1 MAAVFPQLRWSIVRR
16 SIADIGETPMLRST
30 FAATRE
36 YIIGGM
42 AKKTQAV
49 PKNFEDGMRE
59 LESILSDVERGEMGV
74 EESLVRYE
82 RGAFL
87 IQHCRGVLNK
97 AQMQIEALA
106 KPPEAAGT
114 DEIETNPVEE
124 V

>member
-1 MAAVFPQLRWSIVRR
+1 MNG
-16 SIADIGETPMLRST
+16 D
-30 FAATRE
+30 ATKKPRM
-36 YIIGGM
+36 YIRGSATVYNRTMG
-42 AKKTQAV
+42 KKTQPV

-59 LESILSDVERGEMGV
+59 LETILSDIERGEMGV

-97 AQMQIEALA
+97 AQLQIETLA
-106 KPPEAAGT
+106 KAPPAAGT
-114 DEIETNPVEE
+114 DEVETDPVEE